1 MGFLVDIKLMGIL
14 DLIFPKSC
22 LTCGKGG
29 SYICTDCVSKVRLL
43 KPDCP
48 YCEKASID
56 GFTHTK
62 CKKKYGLDGLFS
74 IWDYEGIIRKA
85 VLTLKYKYSTEVGKE
100 LANVFVQKLLTGVPP
115 VNLLHN
121 DSCLVPIPLHWHRE
135 NVRGFNQ
142 SEEIGK
148 LVASEMGWGFNS
160 DLIIKKKSTTPQAQ
174 LSVDERKQN
183 LRGVFS
189 LNTNYTLNAIP
200 STLILFDDVFTTGS
214 TLKECAK
221 VLKRSGVGKVWGMTI
236 AR

>member
-1 MGFLVDIKLMGIL
+1 MGIL

-29 SYICTDCVSKVRLL
+29 SYICTDCVLKVRLL
-43 KPDCP
+43 KPACP

-62 CKKKYGLDGLFS
+62 CKKKFGLDGLIS
-74 IWDYEGIIRKA
+74 IWDYECVIRKA
-85 VLTLKYKYSTEVGKE
+85 VMALKYKYSTEVGKE
-100 LANVFVQKLLTGVPP
+100 LANIFANYLRSQYTIYNILNT
-115 VNLLHN
+115 
-121 DSCLVPIPLHWHRE
+121 STLVPIPLHWHRE

-148 LVASEMGWGFNS
+148 LVAKEMGWRFNP
-160 DLIIKKKSTTPQAQ
+160 DLLVKKKPTISQAQ
-174 LSVDERKQN
+174 LSVEARKQN
-183 LRGVFS
+183 LRGVFC
-189 LNTNYTLNAIP
+189 LNSNYTLDALP

-214 TLKECAK
+214 TLKECGK
-221 VLKRSGVGKVWGMTI
+221 VLKHAGVEKVWGMTI